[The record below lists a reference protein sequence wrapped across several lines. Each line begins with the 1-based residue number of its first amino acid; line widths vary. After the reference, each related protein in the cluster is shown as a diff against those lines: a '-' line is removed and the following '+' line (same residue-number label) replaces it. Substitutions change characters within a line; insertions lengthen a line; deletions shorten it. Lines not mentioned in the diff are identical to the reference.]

1 MTTMPNRMRALLLL
15 NGLGLL
21 ILAIVI
27 GWIWFIA
34 LLGAIQLWPFPFHI
48 PVTIADDGR
57 AWRMAHMEGITQ
69 GLLLLG
75 LSAGGQFILLS
86 KRQHTRLFWS
96 AIITTWLFTVPPIF
110 NALLGT
116 RGLAFGGGPFKSGMG
131 NDVIYLFGWP
141 PIIAV
146 HAMLILAALGV
157 LRFIKAERA

>member
-1 MTTMPNRMRALLLL
+1 MTTMPTRMRALLLL

-34 LLGAIQLWPFPFHI
+34 LLGAIQLWPFPIHI
-48 PVTIADDGR
+48 PVMIADDGR

-86 KRQHTRLFWS
+86 KRQHIWLFWS
-96 AIITTWLFTVPPIF
+96 AIITTWFFTVPPIF

-116 RGLAFGGGPFKSGMG
+116 RGLAFGGGPFKGGVG

-146 HAMLILAALGV
+146 HAMLLLAALGV